1 MTSRPSTRPG
11 EPKSA
16 GGLAQH
22 VPLEHGARTPSKPE
36 GAKLGEDSEGDEEA
50 GPGRL
55 QGVPWFAACTEE
67 QLSEMA
73 RVAERLHIQSGE
85 VILREGRL
93 GRELFVILE
102 GTATVTRAGRVVNIL
117 YAGDYF
123 GELAAIEAVPRSATV
138 VATTDLDVLIVGPR
152 EFEAMMEIP
161 GFRNALLGGM
171 SRRIREADDRL
182 AAYEE
187 LGGESLDLAEGDAA
201 AR

>member
-1 MTSRPSTRPG
+1 LST
-11 EPKSA
+11 A
-16 GGLAQH
+16 DGGD
-22 VPLEHGARTPSKPE
+22 
-36 GAKLGEDSEGDEEA
+36 GED

-55 QGVPWFAACTEE
+55 HGVPWFAACTGE

-73 RVAERLHIQSGE
+73 RVAERLQIQAGE

-117 YAGDYF
+117 QAGDYF

-138 VATTDLDVLIVGPR
+138 QASSDLDVLIVGPR

-161 GFRNALLGGM
+161 GFRNALLAGM

-182 AAYEE
+182 AAYEDVADPR
-187 LGGESLDLAEGDAA
+187 LNLPEGDAA
-201 AR
+201 SL

>member
-1 MTSRPSTRPG
+1 MGTHSDRSG
-11 EPKSA
+11 K
-16 GGLAQH
+16 
-22 VPLEHGARTPSKPE
+22 
-36 GAKLGEDSEGDEEA
+36 A
-50 GPGRL
+50 GPAHL

-73 RVAERLHIQSGE
+73 RIAERLSVQSGE

-117 YAGDYF
+117 RAGDYF
-123 GELAAIEAVPRSATV
+123 GELAAIEALPRSATV
-138 VATTDLDVLIVGPR
+138 HATTDLDVLIVGPR
-152 EFEAMMEIP
+152 EFETMMDIP
-161 GFRNALLGGM
+161 GFRNALLAGM

-187 LGGESLDLAEGDAA
+187 LEDPAPGVPDAGA
-201 AR
+201 KPREPLN